1 MAKKR
6 ISSKQPP
13 ILWDIVDQAFNDIND
28 NFTELYLQIG
38 GGSVVDLTS
47 LSTTV
52 APSTSGAY
60 DLGTNARRWKNLYL
74 DGNSLY
80 LGNAHVTSSGG
91 TVDLPAGSTIGG
103 QLIRNPVES
112 SFKTI
117 SIAGQGDVVA
127 NDFTGT
133 VNFVGTGIAIT
144 TNPATDT
151 ITFSSSGVTS
161 NIAGTGIS
169 VSAATG
175 AVTITNTGV
184 TSALAGTGI
193 SVSVATGAVTI
204 TNTGVTRLVA
214 GSGIILDPVGGTGI
228 ITVTNSSPNILQNE
242 WRFIA
247 VSGQT
252 TLDAPSANATLT
264 FASGSGMSATTNALN
279 NTVTYTNTG
288 VTNLAGSTGISVS
301 SNTGSVNLTNTGVTS
316 LIAGDGIG
324 VSSSTGGITVT
335 NTRFGFTSIAVA
347 GQSPCLA
354 DAVTDTFTLVAGDG
368 IILTTNAANDSVTIR
383 APLSEDITVRSLS
396 GFDST
401 LIINGTTST
410 VVGNISTSSL
420 RTSETRIALGNNA
433 GATSQGVY
441 AIAIGQS
448 AGSLSQGAN
457 SVAVGQVAGNTG
469 QGIQA
474 VAVGLEAGRVGQG
487 DLAVALGNA
496 AGRAGQGSN
505 AVAVGVA
512 AGFTSQGTSA
522 VAVGTSA
529 GYQSQGNYALSIGY
543 FAGNDQQQQGAVA
556 IGSQAGQNSQGTNAV
571 AIGSGAGTNTQ
582 GAGAI
587 AIGYLAGGTSQ
598 PANTIILNASGVS
611 VSGVASQTN
620 RFYVSPIRNTAT
632 NYVVHYNPV
641 TKEVTYGE
649 GLTVGSINI
658 NSNLITTVDSNADLE
673 LAASG
678 TGKVSVLDALT
689 VTGKTT
695 ISNALYQGVM
705 DLAGLASGDLTLTA
719 AEITGNI
726 LTAQPL
732 FSNRNLFLP
741 NAGAGIAGLR
751 LIIKNRSGTYSIS
764 VKDTDSNVI
773 NIVSTNSKTEIFC
786 DGYSWTVLV

>member
-1 MAKKR
+1 MAKKS
-6 ISSKQPP
+6 ISSQQPP
-13 ILWDIVDQAFNDIND
+13 IIWDIVDQAFRDIND
-28 NFTELYLQIG
+28 NFTELYLTIG
-38 GGSVVDLTS
+38 GGSGAVDLTS
-47 LSTTV
+47 LSTTI
-52 APSTSGAY
+52 APVTSGAY

-74 DGNSLY
+74 DGNSLF
-80 LGNAHVTSSGG
+80 LGAAHVTASGA
-91 TVDLPAGSTIGG
+91 TVNLPAGSTVGG

-161 NIAGTGIS
+161 NVAGTGIG

-193 SVSVATGAVTI
+193 SVSTATGAVTI

-247 VSGQT
+247 ASGQT

-264 FASGSGMSATTNALN
+264 FAAGAGMTVTTNALN
-279 NTVTYTNTG
+279 NTVTHTNTG

-301 SNTGSVNLTNTGVTS
+301 SSTGSVNLTNTGVTS
-316 LIAGDGIG
+316 LIAGDGIA
-324 VSSSTGGITVT
+324 VSSSTGGVTVS
-335 NTRFGFTSIAVA
+335 NTRFGFTSIAVS
-347 GQSPCLA
+347 GQNPCLA
-354 DAVTDTFTLVAGDG
+354 DSVTDTFTLVAGDG
-368 IILTTNAANDSVTIR
+368 IILTTNATNDSVTIR
-383 APLSEDITVRSLS
+383 APISEDITVRSLS

-410 VVGNISTSSL
+410 VVGNIATASL
-420 RTSETRIALGNNA
+420 RTSELKIALGFNA
-433 GATSQGVY
+433 GVTSQGNGSVAVGIQCGQTSQGVY
-441 AIAIGQS
+441 SVAVGAGAGQT
-448 AGSLSQGAN
+448 SQGAN
-457 SVAVGQVAGNTG
+457 SVAIGQNAGVTS

-474 VAVGLEAGRVGQG
+474 VAIGLYAGSITQG
-487 DLAVALGNA
+487 DF
-496 AGRAGQGSN
+496 
-505 AVAVGVA
+505 AVAVGEY
-512 AGFTSQGTSA
+512 AGETRQGTFA
-522 VAVGTSA
+522 VAVGDAA
-529 GYQSQGNYALSIGY
+529 GKT
-543 FAGNDQQQQGAVA
+543 DQKSFAVA
-556 IGSQAGQNSQGTNAV
+556 IGSQAGKITQGTESVAIGVAAGNNTQGASAV
-571 AIGSGAGTNTQ
+571 AIGNVAGFTNQ
-582 GAGAI
+582 GANAI
-587 AIGYLAGGTSQ
+587 AIGKAAGSTNQ
-598 PANTIILNASGVS
+598 AANSIILNATGIALESNG
-611 VSGVASQTN
+611 TN
-620 RFYVSPIRNTAT
+620 RFFVNPVRNTAT

-641 TKEVTYGE
+641 TKEVSYGE
-649 GLTVGSINI
+649 GLTVGSINV

-695 ISNALYQGVM
+695 ISNVLYQGVM

-732 FSNRNLFLP
+732 FTNRNLFLP
-741 NAGAGIAGLR
+741 NAVAGIAGLR

>member
-1 MAKKR
+1 MARKS
-6 ISSKQPP
+6 ISSQQPP
-13 ILWDIVDQAFNDIND
+13 ILWDIVDRAFKDIND
-28 NFTELYLQIG
+28 NFTELYLTVG
-38 GGSVVDLTS
+38 GGSGVVDLTN
-47 LSTTV
+47 LSTSV
-52 APSTSGAY
+52 APITSGAY

-80 LGNAHVTSSGG
+80 LGGAHVTASGD
-91 TVDLPAGSTIGG
+91 TVDLPAGSTVGG

-151 ITFSSSGVTS
+151 ITFASSGVTS
-161 NIAGTGIS
+161 NIAGTGIG
-169 VSAATG
+169 VSSATG

-193 SVSVATGAVTI
+193 SVSTATGAVTF

-264 FASGSGMSATTNALN
+264 FASGSGMSTTTNALN

-288 VTNLAGSTGISVS
+288 VTSLAGSTGISVS
-301 SNTGSVNLTNTGVTS
+301 SSTGSVNLTNTGVTS

-324 VSSSTGGITVT
+324 VSSSTGGVTVS
-335 NTRFGFTSIAVA
+335 NTRYGFTSIAVA

-354 DAVTDTFTLVAGDG
+354 DNVTDTFTLVAGDG
-368 IILTTNAANDSVTIR
+368 IILTTNAANDSVTIT
-383 APLSEDITVRSLS
+383 APISEDITVRSLS

-420 RTSETRIALGNNA
+420 RTSETRIALGSTA

-441 AIAIGQS
+441 ALAVGSGAGQT
-448 AGSLSQGAN
+448 SQGAN
-457 SVAVGQVAGNTG
+457 SVAIGQVAGNTN

-474 VAVGLEAGRVGQG
+474 VAIGLEAGRIGQG
-487 DLAVALGNA
+487 DFAVSLGNS
-496 AGRAGQGSN
+496 AGKTTQGSN

-522 VAVGTSA
+522 VAVGNGAGQTSQRQ
-529 GYQSQGNYALSIGY
+529 Y
-543 FAGNDQQQQGAVA
+543 AVA
-556 IGSQAGQNSQGTNAV
+556 IGPQAGQTNQSQDATAVGSAAGYTGQGTQATALGIHAGWSGQGANAV
-571 AIGSGAGTNTQ
+571 AIGAFAGDSNQ
-582 GAGAI
+582 H
-587 AIGYLAGGTSQ
+587 
-598 PANTIILNASGVS
+598 ANSIILNAVGSSLNSG
-611 VSGVASQTN
+611 GTN
-620 RFYVSPIRNTAT
+620 RFYVNPVRNIAT
-632 NYVVHYNPV
+632 SYVVHYNPV
-641 TKEVTYGE
+641 TKEVSYGE
-649 GLTVGSINI
+649 GLTVGSINV

-673 LAASG
+673 LSASG
-678 TGKVSVLDALT
+678 TGKVSVIDELS
-689 VTGKTT
+689 VSGKTT
-695 ISNALYQGVM
+695 ISNVLYQGVM

-719 AEITGNI
+719 AQITGNI

-764 VKDTDSNVI
+764 VKDGDSNII
-773 NIVSTNSKTEIFC
+773 NIVSTNAKTEIFC
-786 DGYSWTVLV
+786 DGYSWTVLI

>member
-151 ITFSSSGVTS
+151 ITFASSGVTS
-161 NIAGTGIS
+161 NIAGAGIG
-169 VSAATG
+169 VSSATG
-175 AVTITNTGV
+175 AVTIINTGV

-193 SVSVATGAVTI
+193 SVSVATGAVTF

-252 TLDAPSANATLT
+252 TLDAPSATATLT

-301 SNTGSVNLTNTGVTS
+301 SSIGSVNLTNTGVTS

-410 VVGNISTSSL
+410 VVGNIATSSL
-420 RTSETRIALGNNA
+420 RTSELKIALGFNA
-433 GATSQGVY
+433 GLTSQGVAAVAVGPQAGQTSQGVY
-441 AIAIGQS
+441 AVAVGTGAGQT
-448 AGSLSQGAN
+448 SQGAN
-457 SVAVGQVAGNTG
+457 SVAIGQNAGVTS

-474 VAVGLEAGRVGQG
+474 VAVGLYAGSTTQQDFAVAVGNDAGKTSQGQNAVAIGQG
-487 DLAVALGNA
+487 AGKITQGMFAVSVGPQAGQTNQSQDATAVGSAAGYTGQGTQATALGIH
-496 AGRAGQGSN
+496 AGWSGQGAN
-505 AVAVGVA
+505 AVAVGA
-512 AGFTSQGTSA
+512 
-522 VAVGTSA
+522 
-529 GYQSQGNYALSIGY
+529 
-543 FAGNDQQQQGAVA
+543 FAGDSNQHA
-556 IGSQAGQNSQGTNAV
+556 NS
-571 AIGSGAGTNTQ
+571 
-582 GAGAI
+582 
-587 AIGYLAGGTSQ
+587 
-598 PANTIILNASGVS
+598 IILNAAGTSLNSG
-611 VSGVASQTN
+611 GTN
-620 RFYVSPIRNTAT
+620 RFYVNPVRNTAT

-641 TKEVTYGE
+641 TKEVSYGE
-649 GLTVGSINI
+649 GLTVGSINV

-719 AEITGNI
+719 AGITGNI

-764 VKDTDSNVI
+764 VKDADSNII
-773 NIVSTNSKTEIFC
+773 NIVSPNSKTEIFC

>member
-60 DLGTNARRWKNLYL
+60 DLGTAARRWKNLYL

-420 RTSETRIALGNNA
+420 RTSETRIALGNSA
-433 GATSQGVY
+433 GSTSQGVY
-441 AIAIGQS
+441 ALAVGSGAGQT
-448 AGSLSQGAN
+448 SQGAN
-457 SVAVGQVAGNTG
+457 SVAVGQVAGNTN

-474 VAVGLEAGRVGQG
+474 VAIGLEAGRIGQG
-487 DLAVALGNA
+487 DFAVSLGNS
-496 AGRAGQGSN
+496 AGKTTQGSN

-522 VAVGTSA
+522 VAVGNGAGYTSQGAYSVAIGTSA
-529 GYQSQGNYALSIGY
+529 GDNA
-543 FAGNDQQQQGAVA
+543 
-556 IGSQAGQNSQGTNAV
+556 QA
-571 AIGSGAGTNTQ
+571 
-582 GAGAI
+582 
-587 AIGYLAGGTSQ
+587 
-598 PANTIILNASGVS
+598 ANTIILNATGSAVNGVSAQTSRFYVAPIRNAAGASGILQYDSTTKEVSYSTALGS
-611 VSGVASQTN
+611 VSGTFSGPLTGN
-620 RFYVSPIRNTAT
+620 
-632 NYVVHYNPV
+632 V
-641 TKEVTYGE
+641 TGTVTGNIFTTLIDSADSSAITVTPAVIFSADVTVE
-649 GLTVGSINI
+649 NDLTVTNKVTAKEFVSTGTGDPTIESSGNI
-658 NSNLITTVDSNADLE
+658 NLTAATAVIVNSSPFRMASFTTAQR
-673 LAASG
+673 
-678 TGKVSVLDALT
+678 DALT
-689 VTGKTT
+689 PTNGDVIYNTTTGKF
-695 ISNALYQGVM
+695 QGR
-705 DLAGLASGDLTLTA
+705 A
-719 AEITGNI
+719 
-726 LTAQPL
+726 
-732 FSNRNLFLP
+732 
-741 NAGAGIAGLR
+741 AGAWVDL
-751 LIIKNRSGTYSIS
+751 N
-764 VKDTDSNVI
+764 
-773 NIVSTNSKTEIFC
+773 
-786 DGYSWTVLV
+786 

>member
-161 NIAGTGIS
+161 NIAGTGIG
-169 VSAATG
+169 VSSATG

-193 SVSVATGAVTI
+193 SVSVATGAVTF

-301 SNTGSVNLTNTGVTS
+301 SSTGSVNLTNTGVTS

-368 IILTTNAANDSVTIR
+368 IILTTNAANDSVTIT

-410 VVGNISTSSL
+410 VVGNIATSSL
-420 RTSETRIALGNNA
+420 RTSETKIALGNSA

-441 AIAIGQS
+441 AIAVGQS
-448 AGSLSQGAN
+448 AGSFSQGAN

-474 VAVGLEAGRVGQG
+474 VAVGLEAGRIGQG
-487 DLAVALGNA
+487 DFAVSLGNA
-496 AGRAGQGSN
+496 AGRSNQSSN

-512 AGFTSQGTSA
+512 AGYTGQGTSA
-522 VAVGTSA
+522 VAVGNGAGQTS
-529 GYQSQGNYALSIGY
+529 QSQY
-543 FAGNDQQQQGAVA
+543 AVA
-556 IGSQAGQNSQGTNAV
+556 IGPQAGQTNQSQDATAVGSAAGYTGQGTQATALGIHAGWSGQGANAV
-571 AIGSGAGTNTQ
+571 AIGAFAGDSNQ
-582 GAGAI
+582 H
-587 AIGYLAGGTSQ
+587 
-598 PANTIILNASGVS
+598 ANSIILNAVGSALNSSG
-611 VSGVASQTN
+611 AN
-620 RFYVSPIRNTAT
+620 RFFVNPVRNTAT

-732 FSNRNLFLP
+732 FTNRNLFLP

-764 VKDTDSNVI
+764 VKDADSNII
-773 NIVSTNSKTEIFC
+773 NIVSTNAKTEIFC

>member
-161 NIAGTGIS
+161 NIAGTGIG

-420 RTSETRIALGNNA
+420 RTSETRIALGNSA

-448 AGSLSQGAN
+448 AGSFSQGAN
-457 SVAVGQVAGNTG
+457 SVAVGQTAGNTG

-487 DLAVALGNA
+487 DFAVSLGNA

-522 VAVGTSA
+522 VAVGNGA
-529 GYQSQGNYALSIGY
+529 GQISQSQYAVAIGTDTGQTTQGAFALSIGY
-543 FAGNDQQQQGAVA
+543 TAGFSGQGV
-556 IGSQAGQNSQGTNAV
+556 S
-571 AIGSGAGTNTQ
+571 
-582 GAGAI
+582 AI
-587 AIGYLAGGTSQ
+587 AIGKGAGASNQG
-598 PANTIILNASGVS
+598 ANAIAIGEFAGQGVSHAKSIIINASGTTVNS
-611 VSGVASQTN
+611 TQASS
-620 RFYVSPIRNTAT
+620 FYVNPVRNTAT
-632 NYVVHYNPV
+632 NYVVHYNPT
-641 TKEVTYGE
+641 TKEVSYGE
-649 GLTVGSINI
+649 GLTVGSINV

-719 AEITGNI
+719 ADITGNI

-764 VKDTDSNVI
+764 VKDGDSNII